1 MIRVLVVDDEQVI
14 RDGAARVI
22 AECIPNS
29 DMVVCGTPTEA
40 LEAVEKRPFDIAFLD
55 IEMPGMNGVK
65 LAKKIK
71 KIAPDTN
78 IIFSTAYPQYAGEAF
93 GVHASGY
100 ITKPLNR
107 EKVLAEIDDLRH
119 PIQNEDRGLR
129 VQAFGNFEVFFDGKP
144 LHFRYAKTKEL
155 LAYLIDR
162 NCAVVD
168 IGEIRATLWDDDED
182 RTSYIKQIRKDLMD
196 TLKKVG
202 AEDAIVIMR
211 GGIGVIPA
219 KVKCDFFDYLAGDAK
234 GINSY
239 HGEYMQQYSWSEVTH
254 GSLESMENNGR

>member
-1 MIRVLVVDDEQVI
+1 MMRVLVVDDEKVI

-22 AECIPNS
+22 ADCIPDP
-29 DMVVCGTPTEA
+29 DMVVCASAAEA
-40 LEAVEKRPFDIAFLD
+40 LEAAEKRPFDIVFLD
-55 IEMPGMNGVK
+55 IEMPGMNGVE
-65 LAKKIK
+65 LAKKIRE
-71 KIAPDTN
+71 IAPDTN

-93 GVHASGY
+93 SVHASGY

-107 EKVLAEIDDLRH
+107 DKVMAEIGDLRH
-119 PIQNEDRGLR
+119 PIRNEDRGLR

-144 LHFRYAKTKEL
+144 LHFKYAKTKEL

-162 NCAVVD
+162 NCAVVE

-182 RTSYIKQIRKDLMD
+182 RTSYIKQLRKDLVD
-196 TLKKVG
+196 TLREVG

-211 GGIGVIPA
+211 GGIGVIPS
-219 KVKCDFFDYLAGDAK
+219 KVRCDYFDYLAGREK

-254 GSLESMENNGR
+254 GSLESRERHG